1 MKKILLSFVISL
13 MIVDISIANL
23 TEREK
28 FDNLSKEISN
38 WGRWG
43 ENDQLGTLNNISDI
57 SIIKA
62 RKLVIEGKTISLSRN
77 MSKDSKALDTVEAG
91 GAGVK
96 AGFNLLLPGDIK

>member
-13 MIVDISIANL
+13 MIVDFSIANL

-57 SIIKA
+57 SIIEA
-62 RKLVIEGKTISLSRN
+62 RELVIEGKTISL
-77 MSKDSKALDTVEAG
+77 
-91 GAGVK
+91 
-96 AGFNLLLPGDIK
+96 

>member
-1 MKKILLSFVISL
+1 MRKILLSFVISL

-57 SIIKA
+57 SIIEA
-62 RKLVIEGKTISLSRN
+62 RELVIEGKTISL
-77 MSKDSKALDTVEAG
+77 
-91 GAGVK
+91 
-96 AGFNLLLPGDIK
+96 

>member
-1 MKKILLSFVISL
+1 MKKILLSFIISL

-62 RKLVIEGKTISLSRN
+62 RKLVIEGKTISL
-77 MSKDSKALDTVEAG
+77 
-91 GAGVK
+91 
-96 AGFNLLLPGDIK
+96 

>member
-1 MKKILLSFVISL
+1 MKKIFLSFVLSL
-13 MIVDISIANL
+13 IIVDISIANL

-62 RKLVIEGKTISLSRN
+62 RKFCLLYTSPSPRDLSTSR
-77 MSKDSKALDTVEAG
+77 MPSSA
-91 GAGVK
+91 
-96 AGFNLLLPGDIK
+96 

>member
-1 MKKILLSFVISL
+1 MKKILLSFIISL

-57 SIIKA
+57 S
-62 RKLVIEGKTISLSRN
+62 
-77 MSKDSKALDTVEAG
+77 
-91 GAGVK
+91 
-96 AGFNLLLPGDIK
+96 F

>member
-13 MIVDISIANL
+13 MIVDISIANR

-43 ENDQLGTLNNISDI
+43 ESDQLGTLNNISDI
-57 SIIKA
+57 SIIEA
-62 RKLVIEGKTISLSRN
+62 RKIVIE
-77 MSKDSKALDTVEAG
+77 
-91 GAGVK
+91 
-96 AGFNLLLPGDIK
+96 

>member
-1 MKKILLSFVISL
+1 MKKIFLSFVLSL
-13 MIVDISIANL
+13 IIVDISIANL

-62 RKLVIEGKTISLSRN
+62 RKLVI
-77 MSKDSKALDTVEAG
+77 
-91 GAGVK
+91 
-96 AGFNLLLPGDIK
+96 

>member
-1 MKKILLSFVISL
+1 MKKILSSFVISL

-57 SIIKA
+57 SIIKG
-62 RKLVIEGKTISLSRN
+62 EN
-77 MSKDSKALDTVEAG
+77 
-91 GAGVK
+91 
-96 AGFNLLLPGDIK
+96 